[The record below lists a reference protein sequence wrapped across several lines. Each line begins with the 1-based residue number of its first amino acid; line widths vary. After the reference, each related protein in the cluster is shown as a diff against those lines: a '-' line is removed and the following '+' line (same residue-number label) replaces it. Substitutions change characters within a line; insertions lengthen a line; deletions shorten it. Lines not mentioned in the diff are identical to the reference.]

1 MVEESTEEE
10 ATAARGRDGE
20 SESKLWRVLSAVRP
34 LKCHPDEAANQL
46 EHIASD
52 TPRSRAANTHSCG
65 DARRCRLQSAERC
78 IIHARATKTATECG

>member
-10 ATAARGRDGE
+10 ARGRDGE
-20 SESKLWRVLSAVRP
+20 SESKLCRVLPAARP

-52 TPRSRAANTHSCG
+52 TPRSRAANTHG
-65 DARRCRLQSAERC
+65 THTAAETPEDAGCNQWSA
-78 IIHARATKTATECG
+78 A

>member
-10 ATAARGRDGE
+10 EEARGRDGE
-20 SESKLWRVLSAVRP
+20 SESKLWRVLPAVRP

-52 TPRSRAANTHSCG
+52 TPRGRAANT
-65 DARRCRLQSAERC
+65 RLQRRQKMPAAISGALHNSC
-78 IIHARATKTATECG
+78 KSK

>member
-10 ATAARGRDGE
+10 EAVARGRDGE

-52 TPRSRAANTHSCG
+52 TPRRKHTRLRRHQKMPAAISGALHNSCK
-65 DARRCRLQSAERC
+65 SN
-78 IIHARATKTATECG
+78 